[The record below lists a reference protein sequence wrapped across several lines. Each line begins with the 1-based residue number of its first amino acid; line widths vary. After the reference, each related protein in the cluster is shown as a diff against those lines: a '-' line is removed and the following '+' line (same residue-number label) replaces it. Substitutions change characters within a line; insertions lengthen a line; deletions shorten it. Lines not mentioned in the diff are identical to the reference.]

1 MRNADFTLHSRQAL
15 VTLGAGGM
23 RNSDLRIVKAVSTV
37 FGPCV
42 EKW

>member
-15 VTLGAGGM
+15 VTLGAGGI
-23 RNSDLRIVKAVSTV
+23 RNGYLRITKAVNTA
-37 FGPCV
+37 FGLRM

>member
-23 RNSDLRIVKAVSTV
+23 RNGDLRITKAATTA
-37 FGPCV
+37 FGRCV